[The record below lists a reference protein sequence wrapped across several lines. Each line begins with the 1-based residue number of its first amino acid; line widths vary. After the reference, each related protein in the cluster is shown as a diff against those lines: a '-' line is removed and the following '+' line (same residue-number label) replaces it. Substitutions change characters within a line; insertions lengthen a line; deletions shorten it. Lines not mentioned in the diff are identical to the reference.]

1 MLSTTKEEAKD
12 VLTATLPIISVVL
25 FMQIFVLHSPL
36 DEILLFIGTA
46 IMVIVGFTMF
56 LVGVQWGMLPIGEA
70 VGAEMPQRGSILFVI
85 VVMFVISFLVTI
97 AEPDVR
103 VLASLVD
110 SVSEGM
116 LDRTQLMFVIGFG
129 VAFFMVVSA
138 LRVILGVSIKKLLAV
153 GYGTVLLLSFFTP
166 EDFLAISFDAGGVTT
181 GPMTVPIILS
191 LGVGLSAVLSGR
203 RDLSNTFGFIG
214 LASIGPIIG
223 VMLMGVFLY

>member
-1 MLSTTKEEAKD
+1 MSTTKDEAKD

-25 FMQIFVLHSPL
+25 FMQIFVLQSPL

-46 IMVIVGFTMF
+46 LMVIAGFTMF

-85 VVMFVISFLVTI
+85 VVMFVLSFLVTI

-103 VLASLVD
+103 VLASLVE
-110 SVSEGM
+110 SVSAGM

-129 VAFFMVVSA
+129 VGFFMVVSA
-138 LRVILGVSIKKLLAV
+138 LRTIMGVSIKKLLAA

-191 LGVGLSAVLSGR
+191 LGVGISAVLSGR

>member
-1 MLSTTKEEAKD
+1 MSTTKEEAKD

-85 VVMFVISFLVTI
+85 VVMFAISFLVTI

-138 LRVILGVSIKKLLAV
+138 LRVMLGVSIKKLLAV

>member
-1 MLSTTKEEAKD
+1 MISTTKEEAKD

-25 FMQIFVLHSPL
+25 FMQIFVLQSPL

-46 IMVIVGFTMF
+46 IMVIAGFTLF

-70 VGAEMPQRGSILFVI
+70 VGAEIPQRGSILFVI

-138 LRVILGVSIKKLLAV
+138 LRTIFGVSIKKLLAA

-191 LGVGLSAVLSGR
+191 LGVGISAVLAGR

>member
-1 MLSTTKEEAKD
+1 LSTTKEEAKD

>member
-1 MLSTTKEEAKD
+1 MSTTKEEAKD